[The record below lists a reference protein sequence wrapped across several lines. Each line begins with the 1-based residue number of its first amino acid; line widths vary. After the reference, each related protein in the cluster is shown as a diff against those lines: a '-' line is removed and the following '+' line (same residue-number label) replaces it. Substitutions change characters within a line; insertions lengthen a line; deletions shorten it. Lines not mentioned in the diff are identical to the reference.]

1 MEKGVFVVMTKGATT
16 SCGKDYLK
24 GMVGKYV
31 GESWNGSKNSRVR
44 FPRHDEFDCSVIPTD
59 SFREATED
67 EVKKAEK
74 RFAFGV
80 KTYKNVTLD

>member
-1 MEKGVFVVMTKGATT
+1 MEKGVFVVMTKGAAT
-16 SCGKDYLK
+16 SCGKDYSK

-31 GESWNGSKNSRVR
+31 CESHWDSNMSNVR
-44 FPRHDEFDCSVIPTD
+44 FPRHSDGDASTIPTD

-67 EVKKAEK
+67 EIKKAEK

>member
-1 MEKGVFVVMTKGATT
+1 M
-16 SCGKDYLK
+16 S
-24 GMVGKYV
+24 
-31 GESWNGSKNSRVR
+31 NVR
-44 FPRHDEFDCSVIPTD
+44 FPRHSDGDASTIPTD

-67 EVKKAEK
+67 EIKKAEK